1 MTTAPTICAPWMG
14 SAPTPAGTLRAQK
27 WIRRRAQVQ
36 SSRANILVAGR
47 TPLHHFEALVRV
59 APPAFPRILLR
70 NLTAGIHG
78 RFPPR
83 FHQPLHAISAGVRPR
98 LGAQVAGARTPTI
111 SRRVVRAPPF
121 DLAAG
126 RADLGIPPGD
136 GASAAVG
143 TVGAEV
149 RGGIDGALVEL
160 LADGGGAGRTGGLG
174 LGVAGPAEG
183 VLAGDPVAG
192 IGVVL
197 GEEEGDLVTA
207 GGSVGE
213 PGGEGGFGAGGDNAG
228 GGRERGG
235 DWKGVDAGAG
245 GDVVEGVGEGVAVA
259 PSGGK
264 GGGGDLAR
272 LVECQVHVSYGGED
286 GVLERGPSLLLADGI
301 ALAALGKIVVKFR
314 APFQGVPP
322 LTDSGE
328 REKLYPVGQVR
339 SRSKPGLKLGHGV
352 PQHAN
357 HFGLVLLRINA
368 MLVSIH
374 VPISI
379 SGTYFR

>member
-1 MTTAPTICAPWMG
+1 M
-14 SAPTPAGTLRAQK
+14 
-27 WIRRRAQVQ
+27 
-36 SSRANILVAGR
+36 
-47 TPLHHFEALVRV
+47 
-59 APPAFPRILLR
+59 
-70 NLTAGIHG
+70 
-78 RFPPR
+78 
-83 FHQPLHAISAGVRPR
+83 
-98 LGAQVAGARTPTI
+98 AGARTPTI
-111 SRRVVRAPPF
+111 SRRVVCAPPF

-286 GVLERGPSLLLADGI
+286 GVLERGPGERVVEICFDSGPGKQQNSPSLLLADGI